1 VELYEL
7 IDRPD
12 LDRPVLVMALD
23 GWIDAG
29 LAAGSA
35 AAMMLDTLHNTTVA
49 RFDAEMLLDY
59 RARRPTVHLVHGVVR
74 GLSWPSIE
82 LRAVA
87 DLEGNEMLLL
97 AGSEPD
103 RFWPSFVEAILG
115 LAQQFGVRMCA
126 GLGAYPAPA
135 PHTRRP
141 QLACSAS
148 TASLAEAGFLRA
160 SLDYPGGVQ
169 PAIEQVCDARG
180 IPALGL
186 WAQVPHYAAAMPYPA
201 ASIALLERL
210 SSLADLSLPLGDLPT
225 QAQATRERLDQL
237 ISRNPEHQA
246 MLRQLEAAYEHVD
259 ADAADDAVLPTGDEL
274 AAELERF
281 LREQGD

>member
-35 AAMMLDTLHNTTVA
+35 VTVLLDTLGSTTVA
-49 RFDAEMLLDY
+49 RFNAEALLDY
-59 RARRPTVHLVHGVVR
+59 RARRPTVHLVDGVLR
-74 GLSWPSIE
+74 GMSWPSIE

-87 DLEGNEMLLL
+87 DLEGNDMMLLV
-97 AGSEPD
+97 GSEPD
-103 RFWPSFVEAILG
+103 RFWPCFIDAVIE
-115 LAQQFGVRMCA
+115 LAEQFGVRMCV
-126 GLGAYPAPA
+126 GLGAYPAPV

-141 QLACSAS
+141 QMACSAS
-148 TASLAEAGFLRA
+148 TDRFAELGFLRA

-169 PAIEQVCDARG
+169 PAVEQACDARD

-186 WAQVPHYAAAMPYPA
+186 WAQVPHYATAMPYPA
-201 ASIALLERL
+201 ASMALLERL
-210 SSLADLSLPLGDLPT
+210 GSLAGLSLPFGDLPG
-225 QAQATRERLDQL
+225 QADATRERLDQL

-246 MLRQLEAAYEHVD
+246 MLRQLEAAYEQVD
-259 ADAADDAVLPTGDEL
+259 ADSTGDIVLPTGDEL

-281 LREQGD
+281 LREQGG